1 MPTETPEPGTLPQ
14 ERPPVTVNRST
25 VAPLDTLSTREAG
38 AAVSCRSVVTPLPAP
53 RNVTALSTTS
63 SFVKTNS
70 PAPSSTTACSS
81 ASAMASVIA
90 CQSSPPPGATD
101 TFSVP
106 NAEKPVN
113 AIAPATDRTQSLIF
127 MKTVYPILRQIVNL
141 IPATPHPRERSCAI
155 STEYQTPNT
164 KDRPRRHNS
173 KNLHLLPNWHQAIAS
188 ARSQADA
195 DPETTCVPAACGSPC
210 CGSPDAPTVP
220 AAGPRSDVRSC
231 DRRHPNDTADRGQRG
246 GSS

>member
-1 MPTETPEPGTLPQ
+1 MILTFSQ
-14 ERPPVTVNRST
+14 ERK
-25 VAPLDTLSTREAG
+25 G
-38 AAVSCRSVVTPLPAP
+38 
-53 RNVTALSTTS
+53 VTATFRKES
-63 SFVKTNS
+63 SGRCDQMV
-70 PAPSSTTACSS
+70 
-81 ASAMASVIA
+81 VR
-90 CQSSPPPGATD
+90 
-101 TFSVP
+101 P
-106 NAEKPVN
+106 NAK
-113 AIAPATDRTQSLIF
+113 AA
-127 MKTVYPILRQIVNL
+127 KTLTPQCDLSPIWNL
-141 IPATPHPRERSCAI
+141 CATPHPRERSCAI